1 MPEATLKERT
11 AKGLLWGLLNN
22 GAMQLLNLVFGVVLA
37 QLLSPGEYGL
47 AGEVAIF
54 SLIAAALQQSGFIPA
69 LVNRQNATHEDYNS
83 VFWFNVSCSACI
95 YIILW
100 FCAPLIVNYFHEP
113 ELLWLSRYAFI
124 GFFLASF
131 SITPRA
137 ILIKNLK
144 VKEQTIIN
152 LSALLISG
160 IVGIVMA
167 LCGMSYWSIVT
178 QNIIFVSTVSVLS
191 WHYSGFRPSFNIT
204 MKPVKQMFRF
214 SCKILVTDIF
224 NCLYNSL
231 FTFLFGSWYTKHEV
245 GTYTQANKWNK
256 MGSDLITGMVQ
267 DVAQPMFV
275 QVADDR
281 ERLQRAFRKM
291 LRFTSLVAFPAMFG
305 LAMVAPELITL
316 LIGEKWLHSAQF
328 MQLLCIAGAFM
339 PITALYF
346 KFLISRGRSDLY
358 MWNILSQG
366 ILVLGFLTAI
376 HYLLPHD
383 SLFTLHSSLFTFH
396 FSPLHLMI
404 LTYVLVYI
412 LWLLVWHYFV
422 WREIRLSFW
431 SALKDMMPFA
441 LTALVSLAV
450 TFFLTYSIQN
460 LLLLLISRI
469 LLTAA
474 IYFTILWLAH
484 AKILRE
490 SVGYLLKKK

>member
-1 MPEATLKERT
+1 MAEQTLKERT
-11 AKGLLWGLLNN
+11 ARGLMWGLMNN

-37 QLLSPGEYGL
+37 NILTPSEYGL

-69 LVNRQNATHEDYNS
+69 LVNRKNANNADFNA
-83 VFWFNVSCSACI
+83 VFWFNIVVSGFL
-95 YIILW
+95 YIVLW
-100 FCAPLIVNYFHEP
+100 FCAPLIADYFHEP

-124 GFFLASF
+124 GFFIASF
-131 SITPRA
+131 SIAPRA
-137 ILIKNLK
+137 MLIKNLR
-144 VKEQTIIN
+144 VKEQTII
-152 LSALLISG
+152 SIAALLISG
-160 IVGIVMA
+160 SVGITMA
-167 LCGMSYWSIVT
+167 LLGMSYWSVVT
-178 QNIIFVSTVSVLS
+178 QNIVFVLTVSILS
-191 WHYSGFRPSFNIT
+191 WHFSRFRPSLRVT
-204 MKPVKQMFRF
+204 MQPVREMFRF
-214 SCKILVTDIF
+214 SFKILITDIF

-231 FTFLFGSWYTKHEV
+231 FTFLFGRWYTKQEV

-275 QVADDR
+275 QVENDT
-281 ERLQRAFRKM
+281 ERQRRAFRKM
-291 LRFTSLVAFPAMFG
+291 LRFTSLIAFPAMFG
-305 LAMVAPELITL
+305 LAMVAPEFITL

-328 MQLLCIAGAFM
+328 MQLLCVAGAFM

-366 ILVLGFLTAI
+366 LLVLGLLAAI
-376 HYLLPHD
+376 HYLLPHS

-396 FSPLHLMI
+396 LSPLHLMVM
-404 LTYVLVYI
+404 TYVLVYI
-412 LWLLVWHYFV
+412 LWLLIWHYFV

-450 TFFLTYSIQN
+450 TFFLTCGIHN

-474 IYFTILWLAH
+474 LYFAILWLAH

-490 SVGYLLKKK
+490 SVGYLRKRS